1 MTNDAPDD
9 NKVASV
15 LDDLANAMASTDH
28 DIAVSALREGRV
40 RRSRR
45 RITGVLAAIM
55 LIAVAST
62 VTLAWQWARP
72 DTTSLAISPSATA
85 PARVPPT
92 VEPKSCGK
100 MNLGPRSIAGISISK
115 VDYPERVPTG
125 TQLSLRVTVSLDKSS
140 PAVKAL
146 TDPVPTVT
154 LVHNGNRVTAI
165 NPMNSIH
172 GELDLMPGQAT
183 RLFAAANLTQCDYF
197 SYPRPHP
204 ELPIGTYGL
213 YVGIT
218 VKLPTGS
225 SQHIVSGPFPITL
238 F

>member
-15 LDDLANAMASTDH
+15 LDDLANAMADTEH
-28 DIAVSALREGRV
+28 DIAVSALREGRA

-45 RITGVLAAIM
+45 RVTGVLAAIM

-62 VTLAWQWARP
+62 VTLAWQWTRQ

-85 PARVPPT
+85 PARVSPT
-92 VEPKSCGK
+92 VEPKSCGR
-100 MNLGPRSIAGISISK
+100 MGSGPGSVSGISISK

-125 TQLSLRVTVSLDKSS
+125 TQLSLRITVSLDKKS
-140 PAVKAL
+140 PAVNAE
-146 TDPVPTVT
+146 TDPVPTTT
-154 LVHNGNRVTAI
+154 LVYNGNQVTASG
-165 NPMNSIH
+165 PMNSINR
-172 GELDLMPGQAT
+172 ELDLVPGQDT
-183 RLFAAANLTQCDYF
+183 RLYASVSLTRCDYLGY
-197 SYPRPHP
+197 SSPHP
-204 ELPIGTYGL
+204 ELPIGTYEL
-213 YVGIT
+213 YVR
-218 VKLPTGS
+218 LPLRLPNGS